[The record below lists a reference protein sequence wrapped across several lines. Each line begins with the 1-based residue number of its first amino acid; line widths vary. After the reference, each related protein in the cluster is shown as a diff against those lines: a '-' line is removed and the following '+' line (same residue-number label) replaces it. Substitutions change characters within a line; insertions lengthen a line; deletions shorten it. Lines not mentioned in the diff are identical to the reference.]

1 MSEHADLE
9 ISLRP
14 LADGACALD
23 MRFRRPDADA
33 DVRPSAAL
41 DPVRLDHEALRA
53 LALDPAA
60 YGAALSAALFADPD
74 ARALYGRACAVAA
87 SLSVPLRVRLQAEP
101 GPGLPADLRWEL
113 LRDPEDGSPLALAER
128 VLLSRY
134 LAGDDWRPVRR
145 RPRGALRALVAI
157 ANPADLADYAPGGRP
172 LAPIDSVAELERA
185 RAALGDIPVTALAAD
200 GEATL
205 ERIVAALRDGHD
217 ILYLVCH
224 GALAAGVPRL
234 WLEDEHG
241 LAHIVAGADLA
252 ARVRELPRPPLLVLL
267 ASCQSAG
274 GPAPSTADDGT
285 LAALGPRLAEAGVPA
300 VLAMQ
305 GNIALATVARF
316 APVFF
321 AELRRDGQVDRAAAA
336 ARAAVADR
344 DDWWAPALFMRL
356 RDGCIWERAR
366 PRPPLTTRLA
376 LLAGAAVLLA
386 GALFSIAL
394 GLGVVRPPG
403 QPPQATAG
411 PPVMGGGLN
420 IAVAR
425 LGYTDDGA
433 APAPAPESDRLGES
447 FAAGLAAGLG
457 QPGVE
462 VQYLPASAW
471 PEGRGPV
478 AAPAQAEALSAALNA
493 DIVVYGTL
501 AYDPL
506 ARTTSLAPTFYLS
519 PRKLTFDAG
528 PQLIGHHPF
537 GAPIV
542 VAGEP
547 VNSLTMDRLRSAL
560 GRRAEALAQVFAG
573 LDAFFLG
580 EYDLALADFAAAEQ
594 TGAIG
599 DDAGRALVYLL
610 RATAAGRRA
619 YPGALDEAEGY
630 YGEMLAIGER
640 VGDGAAAARA
650 RLGLAAVAFARA
662 GGRCE
667 PDQAPALERAIGLY
681 EQAALVE
688 LPAGAPRADVDVWSR
703 FGRGRGHFCLAV
715 AFREGS
721 SRADPGR
728 AEDELRRAEGLLAE
742 AVAAYQA
749 ADPAAQARLRYFAG
763 EAYIVLGN
771 VYLRRAGI
779 AGEGPDAAPYLAQAR
794 AGFERA
800 AATSADPARRAYA
813 TLQLAHAAIRQGDCA
828 AADAALADAARLET
842 VARQAGALT
851 RDWAF
856 VDERR
861 PAVEQQRAAATCPA

>member
-9 ISLRP
+9 LSLRP
-14 LADGACALD
+14 LGDGACALD
-23 MRFRRPDADA
+23 MRFSRPADEA
-33 DVRPSAAL
+33 DVRPAAAL
-41 DPVRLDHEALRA
+41 EPVRLDLEALRA

-60 YGAALSAALFADPD
+60 YGAALTAALFADPD

-87 SLSVPLRVRLQAEP
+87 SLDLPLRLRLQVEP
-101 GPGLPADLRWEL
+101 GPGLPPDIRWET
-113 LRDPEDGSPLALAER
+113 LRDPEDGTPLALAER

-145 RPRGALRALVAI
+145 RPRGALRALVAV

-172 LAPIDSVAELERA
+172 LAPIDSDAELERA

-205 ERIVAALRDGHD
+205 ERIVAALRDGYD

-224 GALAAGVPRL
+224 GALAAGAPRL

-241 LAHIVAGADLA
+241 LAQIVPGAELA
-252 ARVRELPRPPLLVLL
+252 ARVRELPRPPMLVVL

-274 GPAPSTADDGT
+274 AAASADEGT

-305 GNIALATVARF
+305 GNVALATMARF

-356 RDGCIWERAR
+356 RDGCIWERDR
-366 PRPPLTTRLA
+366 PRPPLARRLA
-376 LLAGAAVLLA
+376 LLAGGAVLLA
-386 GALFSIAL
+386 GALASIAA
-394 GLGVVRPPG
+394 GLGVIRPPG
-403 QPPQATAG
+403 LPPAPTAG

-425 LGYTDDGA
+425 LAYAGEEARPTT
-433 APAPAPESDRLGES
+433 PEGDRLGES
-447 FAAGLAAGLG
+447 FAAGLAAGLEL
-457 QPGVE
+457 PGVE
-462 VQYLPASAW
+462 IQYLPASPW
-471 PEGRGPV
+471 PEGQRPV

-493 DIVVYGTL
+493 DIVVYGAL
-501 AYDPL
+501 AYDPQ

-547 VNSLTMDRLRSAL
+547 VNSLTMERLRSQL
-560 GRRAEALAQVFAG
+560 GRRAEALVQVFAG

-580 EYDLALADFAAAEQ
+580 EYDRALAAFAGAEQ
-594 TGAIG
+594 SGALG
-599 DDAGRALVYLL
+599 DDSGRALVYLL
-610 RATAAGRRA
+610 QATAAGRRA
-619 YPGALDEAEGY
+619 DPQALDDAERL
-630 YGEMLAIGER
+630 YGEMLAVAER
-640 VGDGAAAARA
+640 VGDGSAAARA

-662 GGRCE
+662 GGCE
-667 PDQAPALERAIGLY
+667 PAQASDVERAIGLY
-681 EQAALVE
+681 QEAALVS
-688 LPAGAPRADVDVWSR
+688 LPAGAPRADLDVWSR

-715 AFREGS
+715 AFRDDPE
-721 SRADPGR
+721 RAD
-728 AEDELRRAEGLLAE
+728 AELRRAEGLLAE

-749 ADPAAQARLRYFAG
+749 ADPAAQARLRYYAG
-763 EAYIVLGN
+763 EAYIVLGG
-771 VYLRRAGI
+771 VHLRRAGI
-779 AGEGPDAAPYLAQAR
+779 AGEGPAAAPYLAQAR
-794 AGFERA
+794 EGFERA
-800 AATSADPARRAYA
+800 VATSADPARRAYA
-813 TLQLAHAAIRQGDCA
+813 SLQLAHTALRQGDCP
-828 AADAALADAARLET
+828 AADAALAAAAELAAI
-842 VARQAGALT
+842 AREEDALT

-856 VDERR
+856 VDQRR
-861 PAVEQQRAAATCPA
+861 PQVEQQRAGAACSP